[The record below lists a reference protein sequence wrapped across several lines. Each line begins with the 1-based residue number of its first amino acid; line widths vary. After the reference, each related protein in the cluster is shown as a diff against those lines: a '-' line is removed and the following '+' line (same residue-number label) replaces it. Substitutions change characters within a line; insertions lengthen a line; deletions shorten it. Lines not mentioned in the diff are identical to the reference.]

1 MRADWSLTNH
11 QRLGSCLQRT
21 ELTGRAQAPAPA
33 LRPRV
38 PVLVPAHCT
47 AWHWDW
53 RQNKLDFSSFG
64 ETEQSSSHVSHQ
76 CYAHVTKT
84 DSAGHRDIWSH
95 LSSWEWRMKGGYCQQ
110 SFYKSRHR
118 QSINL
123 LNQSTERSSVK
134 KLSTLGTESIHLDTH
149 ATRDLSDLT
158 SHNVTCQLI
167 PLSLYFMMR
176 SMMMMVNWIL
186 TRDIT
191 LRSGNTMLFLHKKVQ
206 QNVATTAGA
215 GGRQEKLLNLTTQ
228 HVNSLAQMLCKRF
241 KIYYI
246 VMIKII

>member
-1 MRADWSLTNH
+1 MGMTDEGRILSTII
-11 QRLGSCLQRT
+11 LQKPPQT
-21 ELTGRAQAPAPA
+21 I
-33 LRPRV
+33 
-38 PVLVPAHCT
+38 
-47 AWHWDW
+47 
-53 RQNKLDFSSFG
+53 
-64 ETEQSSSHVSHQ
+64 
-76 CYAHVTKT
+76 Y
-84 DSAGHRDIWSH
+84 
-95 LSSWEWRMKGGYCQQ
+95 Q
-110 SFYKSRHR
+110 SFKPEHEA
-118 QSINL
+118 I
-123 LNQSTERSSVK
+123 VGK

-215 GGRQEKLLNLTTQ
+215 GGRQEKLLNLATQ

>member
-1 MRADWSLTNH
+1 
-11 QRLGSCLQRT
+11 
-21 ELTGRAQAPAPA
+21 
-33 LRPRV
+33 
-38 PVLVPAHCT
+38 
-47 AWHWDW
+47 
-53 RQNKLDFSSFG
+53 
-64 ETEQSSSHVSHQ
+64 
-76 CYAHVTKT
+76 
-84 DSAGHRDIWSH
+84 
-95 LSSWEWRMKGGYCQQ
+95 MKGGYCQQ

-206 QNVATTAGA
+206 QNVSGSRFIVLVATTAGA
-215 GGRQEKLLNLTTQ
+215 VGRQEKLLNLATQ